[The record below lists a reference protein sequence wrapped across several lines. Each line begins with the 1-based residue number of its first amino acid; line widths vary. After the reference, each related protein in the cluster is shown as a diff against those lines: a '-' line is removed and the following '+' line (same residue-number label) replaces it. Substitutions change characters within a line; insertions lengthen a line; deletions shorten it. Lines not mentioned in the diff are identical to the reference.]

1 MAQAPPPHT
10 RLHTRPFTLMA
21 LPADVLATIA
31 AHGDAGTRGALGFAS
46 PAAGAA
52 RPD

>member
-1 MAQAPPPHT
+1 
-10 RLHTRPFTLMA
+10 MA